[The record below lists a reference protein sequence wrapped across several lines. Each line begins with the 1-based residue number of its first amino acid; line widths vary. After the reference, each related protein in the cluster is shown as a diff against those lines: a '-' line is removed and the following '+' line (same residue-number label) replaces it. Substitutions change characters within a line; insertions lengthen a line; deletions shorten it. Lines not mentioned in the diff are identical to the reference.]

1 MSEKNCRKM
10 GFYGLAYI
18 IKVEQ
23 CEYIKK
29 SVEETAEREET
40 ASGFDAHGD

>member
-1 MSEKNCRKM
+1 M

-23 CEYIKK
+23 CEYIKNPYIDGATFTHWQKAK
-29 SVEETAEREET
+29 SI
-40 ASGFDAHGD
+40 FL